1 MGAAVVYQRPDVP
14 DAPVEGQAGHA
25 ISFPL
30 IGTTNKI
37 GVQLVQAAQAGG
49 LKLHVK
55 TDTTSEQRTA
65 HNVLAET
72 PGGSADNV
80 IVAGAHLD
88 SVIAGPGINDN
99 GSGTAT
105 ILTIAEQ
112 INKLGKGIK
121 NKVRFAFWGAEEGG
135 DLGSKHYVTDLSDA
149 EKSKIALDLNFDMVG
164 SPNGVRAVYDGDDSL
179 GTGTKPPAGSGD
191 IEKVFADY
199 YAGRDLAL
207 KQDPFTASSDYQP
220 FLDAGIPA
228 GGVRSGTD
236 GIKTPEEASVYG
248 GEAGK
253 AYDPCYHQAC
263 DVYGNVNTTLLDQ
276 LADGAAHAVET
287 FATSTTPSKA
297 DRSPSVRPGSAA
309 RAATSVTRSAD
320 TVTESRRA
328 RPRRGAPSRLS
339 AHVLAN
345 GPDLPQRVDLRCGSG
360 TSVGVTISDHSPP
373 LYRSRK
379 GDSCA
384 HSPSVPSSASPPPRS
399 RRRPPRTRPHIRAST
414 SWSSSRTSAGTRR
427 TSRRSPPTTAA
438 PAPPGEPGFEV
449 STKYI
454 VNQLT
459 KAGYKPTVQD
469 FPFDYYKEKT
479 PAVFDQ
485 PRRAVVR
492 LRHGLR
498 HPRLL
503 RLRRRH
509 RQGRR
514 RSTRTRRRRRQR
526 LRGRRLRRLREGR
539 HRPGQAR
546 WLRLR
551 RQDRQRADRR
561 RRRHRHLQ
569 RRRLA
574 GPHGPGPGHRQHSRG
589 RSRSSARPTSSAPT
603 W

>member
-1 MGAAVVYQRPDVP
+1 MRNLAIGGLVCLTATFLAPSAGATTPHLPDLVKLGDIRAHQKALQTIADQNGGNRAAGEPGFEKSVSYVVGRLKRAGYHPTIQDFTFPFYKENSPSVFGQTAPGTVDYAYKTDYRTLDYSGAGDVTATATAVDPGSTGTGSGCEADDFANFPKGNIALIQRGGCTFQVKAENAQQAGVGAAVVYQRPDVP

-25 ISFPL
+25 VSFPL

-112 INKLGKGIK
+112 INKLGKGVK

-135 DLGSKHYVTDLSDA
+135 DLGSKYYVTSLSDT
-149 EKSKIALDLNFDMVG
+149 EKSKIALNLNFDMVG

-199 YAGRDLAL
+199 YGGRGLAL

-236 GIKTPEEASVYG
+236 GVKTPEEASVYG

-253 AYDPCYHQAC
+253 AYDPCYHQSC
-263 DVYGNVNTTLLDQ
+263 DTYGNVNTTLLDQ

-287 FATSTTPSKA
+287 FATGTTPVKA
-297 DRSPSVRPGSAA
+297 DRS
-309 RAATSVTRSAD
+309 
-320 TVTESRRA
+320 
-328 RPRRGAPSRLS
+328 
-339 AHVLAN
+339 
-345 GPDLPQRVDLRCGSG
+345 
-360 TSVGVTISDHSPP
+360 
-373 LYRSRK
+373 
-379 GDSCA
+379 
-384 HSPSVPSSASPPPRS
+384 
-399 RRRPPRTRPHIRAST
+399 
-414 SWSSSRTSAGTRR
+414 
-427 TSRRSPPTTAA
+427 
-438 PAPPGEPGFEV
+438 
-449 STKYI
+449 
-454 VNQLT
+454 
-459 KAGYKPTVQD
+459 
-469 FPFDYYKEKT
+469 
-479 PAVFDQ
+479 
-485 PRRAVVR
+485 
-492 LRHGLR
+492 
-498 HPRLL
+498 
-503 RLRRRH
+503 
-509 RQGRR
+509 
-514 RSTRTRRRRRQR
+514 
-526 LRGRRLRRLREGR
+526 RGRT
-539 HRPGQAR
+539 AR
-546 WLRLR
+546 SGGVRYPL
-551 RQDRQRADRR
+551 
-561 RRRHRHLQ
+561 
-569 RRRLA
+569 
-574 GPHGPGPGHRQHSRG
+574 G
-589 RSRSSARPTSSAPT
+589 
-603 W
+603 